1 MKFLSNILKRV
12 SNLLEGAQYNP
23 RRRTFIHHG
32 YTSARFDASAAERR
46 EIVRKSRY
54 FEYNNAIANRLAD
67 IFETYTV
74 GGGAPLLPN
83 SSDTEWNQ
91 KARKS
96 WNTFC
101 KYPVVNSRMSFAQ
114 FQSLVARRWFFDGEA
129 FVLLTTGDSGRPR
142 IQLIET
148 HLVQTP
154 PELASREGVDIF
166 DGVRVDR
173 RSGGR
178 PISYYIGQEDERGSI
193 KSYRE
198 TDARFV
204 VHVHEPWRANE
215 YRGLP
220 FITPVVNLLHDLD
233 DLHQYEMQAAK
244 TASAQGIF
252 IKTDT
257 GLISPTGLL
266 RSRTRKTVL
275 RSDGTTD
282 EVDATE
288 YYDTIT
294 SGTAKILRP
303 RDDIVQVK
311 GERPSVVTQDYWRLL
326 REYVCAGVGIPA
338 QLAFPESLQGTM
350 ARGMNAL
357 AAATFRARFGVL
369 AEAWARV
376 YEHYFRWAI
385 SIEPNLQ
392 PAPADW
398 FEHTIQPPRSPDVD
412 PGYTAAAAVNLLAN
426 GATTLDL
433 IYGPQGHDWR
443 AMIDALAEQAAY
455 ARARGLQFPW
465 MSNQQNNISENNET

>member
-1 MKFLSNILKRV
+1 MKILSNIAKAI
-12 SNLLEGAQYNP
+12 SNLLEGARYNP
-23 RRRTFIHHG
+23 SRRTYIHHD
-32 YTSARFDASAAERR
+32 YASARFDASAAERR
-46 EIVRKSRY
+46 EIVKKSRY
-54 FEYNNAIANRLAD
+54 FEYNNPIINRLAD

-74 GGGAPLLPN
+74 GGGTPLLPN
-83 SSDTEWNQ
+83 SSDVNWNQ

-96 WNTFC
+96 WTRFC

-148 HLVQTP
+148 HLVGTP
-154 PELASREGVDIF
+154 PELASREGIEIF

-173 RSGGR
+173 RAGGR
-178 PISYYIGQEDERGSI
+178 PVSYYIGQEDEKGHI

-204 VHVHEPWRANE
+204 IHVHEPWRANE

-244 TASAQGIF
+244 TAAAQGIF
-252 IKTDT
+252 IKTES
-257 GLISPTGLL
+257 GAISPTGLL
-266 RSRTRKTVL
+266 RARTRKSVL
-275 RSDGTTD
+275 HSDGTTNA
-282 EVDATE
+282 VDAAE
-288 YYDTIT
+288 YYETIT
-294 SGTAKILRP
+294 SGVAKVMLP
-303 RDDIVQVK
+303 RDDIVQVR
-311 GERPSVVTQDYWRLL
+311 GERPSVVTQEYWKLL

-376 YEHYFRWAI
+376 YEHYFRYAI
-385 SIEPNLQ
+385 ASEPELQ
-392 PAPADW
+392 PAPSDW
-398 FEHTIQPPRSPDVD
+398 FEHTVQPPRSPDVD

-443 AMIDALAEQAAY
+443 AMIDALADQAAY

-465 MSNQQNNISENNET
+465 MMNNFNTSENNET